1 MAKQMKAVIRAE
13 VDPSGVVKGVS
24 KAEAELKRLNATA
37 ARTAAATGATAALN
51 VASIAANM
59 IGRAAGA
66 AAGRAEEI
74 EKMATTFNLEAANA
88 ATLEQIAEFRRQEQ
102 IAAATGPDIAAS
114 IRERTRMRDIEA
126 QQMVAN
132 PLLGRGVGTFMVG
145 QEALMQTGRAALD
158 TGIGATGA
166 IPPMESIRSMVD
178 DLRKYLRNPF

>member
-59 IGRAAGA
+59 VGKAAGA

-74 EKMATTFNLEAANA
+74 EKMATTFNIDAANA
-88 ATLEQIAEFRRQEQ
+88 ATMEQIAEFRRQEQ
-102 IAAATGPDIAAS
+102 IAAAIGPDIAAS
-114 IRERTRMRDIEA
+114 NRERTRMRDIEA
-126 QQMVAN
+126 QRMAAD
-132 PLLGRGVGTFMVG
+132 PLLGPGVGNFMVG
-145 QEALMQTGRAALD
+145 QELMNQTGRAALD
-158 TGIGATGA
+158 TGISAAGA
-166 IPPMESIRSMVD
+166 IPPIESIRTMID
-178 DLRKYLRNPF
+178 EFRKFLRNPF